1 MANISRVVELSPQ
14 RDDWIIRVKVLKKW
28 TEMIDGGGEIL
39 RFQLVD
45 EHDGKIPAK
54 VSSEDGLY
62 DHFDLNVH
70 EGHWKLISG
79 FVVQLTPPEELF
91 SENQHTIVFTENTDS
106 ACRNW
111 YSSRGLYEFQGLHR
125 HKELRVQLSSSSC
138 GVTME
143 CKAYGVLAVQIHDKW
158 WRHGSTETFITM
170 SDWMVYLEQRTGELK
185 IKDAGGISRFQFNAN
200 YQDVYDFSAEYFNDS
215 DGSVEEVVVLSP

>member
-1 MANISRVVELSPQ
+1 M
-14 RDDWIIRVKVLKKW
+14 
-28 TEMIDGGGEIL
+28 
-39 RFQLVD
+39 
-45 EHDGKIPAK
+45 
-54 VSSEDGLY
+54 
-62 DHFDLNVH
+62 NVH

-79 FVVQLTPPEELF
+79 FVVELTPPEELF
-91 SENQHTIVFTENTDS
+91 SENQHTIVFTDNTDLHAAS
-106 ACRNW
+106 GIHQEHYMNFKDYTDIKNW
-111 YSSRGLYEFQGLHR
+111 VYNSHHPLDLIGYLDGVDELKVVKDQNFTLDNNKKTSRVMFTIKGLD
-125 HKELRVQLSSSSC
+125 

-185 IKDAGGISRFQFNAN
+185 IKDARGISRFQFNAN